1 MKVVVLIGLLA
12 LISSC
17 TTSNRPD
24 SGGFYS
30 YVDAQGNLVTVMR
43 KSPEAAKPSSETL
56 QAMEE
61 PVAVERPR
69 LDELDA
75 GSLVQ
80 QGLYQTDEEVQKKI
94 EDAER
99 DRFVIYRDAS
109 GYQIT
114 EQVDVVAARKAK
126 ESKPPVYEEFGNT
139 ANAYIERL
147 EGVPERCCDGP
158 LKQAVSLRPGREELV
173 SFSPPWYWVSMPDR
187 HPAVAFRIEPG
198 IAALRLQTFLTGLG
212 YLHPQALFLDQDGVP
227 ILLIDNLFAR
237 RYPETWS
244 RLPYLEGELPV
255 EEGAAWFV
263 LYLGYA
269 GVSDSGRPELV
280 PGEYLWAEPSAPLAL
295 KGELVVRALR
305 TPPRQ

>member
-1 MKVVVLIGLLA
+1 MKAVLLIGLLA

-17 TTSNRPD
+17 TTTNRPE

-30 YVDAQGNLVTVMR
+30 YVDAQGNMVTVMR
-43 KSPEAAKPSSETL
+43 DTPAAANSSGSAPL
-56 QAMEE
+56 
-61 PVAVERPR
+61 RPA

-75 GSLVQ
+75 RSLDQ
-80 QGLYQTDEEVQKKI
+80 QGQYQTDEQVQKKI

-126 ESKPPVYEEFGNT
+126 EDQPLPYEELGR
-139 ANAYIERL
+139 AGNAYIERV

-158 LKQAVSLRPGREELV
+158 LKQAVSLKPGLEALV

-198 IAALRLQTFLTGLG
+198 IAALRLQTFLTGVG
-212 YLHPQALFLDQDGVP
+212 YLHPQAVFLDQDGAP
-227 ILLIDNLFAR
+227 ILLVDNLFAR

-244 RLPYLEGELPV
+244 RLGYLEGELPV
-255 EEGAAWFV
+255 EKGSVWLV

-269 GVSDSGRPELV
+269 GVSDRGRPELV

-305 TPPRQ
+305 TPPAP